1 MQDPVLILGAT
12 GTLGGAI
19 ARRLAA
25 GRPVIVHGRCL
36 DDRLDAVAAATSGRA
51 VAADLTDPGAV
62 SKLFAVIDRLAGL
75 VFALGSPFPH
85 KLAHRTGWDSFS
97 AQIDSQLKALHL
109 SLAAAL
115 PALRDRPSGAR
126 VLVLGTEYVIGMPP
140 TKIAPYV
147 AAKAAVTAYA
157 RVVAQEWLQFGIR
170 VHILAPGMVP
180 SKLTADLPK
189 EYLDQ
194 VAQAMPEG
202 RLTSIEDVAGVAA
215 FLMSPEADLLYGT
228 VIPASRAARRA

>member
-25 GRPVIVHGRCL
+25 AGPVIVHGRRA
-36 DDRLDAVAAATSGRA
+36 DDRLDTIASATYGRS
-51 VAADLTDPGAV
+51 VAADLSDPRAV
-62 SKLFAVIDRLAGL
+62 DELFAGISKLSGL
-75 VFALGSPFPH
+75 VFAVATPFPH
-85 KLAHRTGWDSFS
+85 KFAHRTGWDDFQ

-115 PALRDRPSGAR
+115 PALRDRAGGAR
-126 VLVLGTEYVIGMPP
+126 VLVLSTEYVVGLPP

-147 AAKAAVTAYA
+147 AAKAAITAYA
-157 RVVAQEWLQFGIR
+157 RVVAQEWLPLGIR

-180 SKLTADLPK
+180 SKLTAGLPR

-194 VAQAMPEG
+194 VAERMPEG
-202 RLTSIEDVAGVAA
+202 RLTGFEDVAGVAA
-215 FLMSPEADLLYGT
+215 FLMSPEADPLYGAI
-228 VIPASRAARRA
+228 VPVSRAPRR